1 MNAIE
6 MPLKTGERHTQVS
19 IEVWG
24 WGSIGINLA
33 LGLLNLAIAAASGSL
48 AVAAE
53 MVHNLVD
60 LAASVAVL
68 VGLKISQ
75 RRSKSFPYGLY
86 KVENLV
92 AVGVALLIFFTGYEI
107 VREALF
113 SSLQDATVSAW
124 MLVGVM
130 LSALIPLAFSH
141 FELRAG
147 KAANSPSL
155 IADAQEYRA
164 HILSSGVV
172 LISLIGSAF
181 GLHLDQVAA
190 LLVVFFIAR
199 TGWGLLK
206 DGMRVLLDASLD
218 GETLAQVRQI
228 IEDDPA
234 TVEVKTLTGRNSG
247 RYRFLEAEVVLR
259 VGSLKKAHAVSQR
272 IELAIRSGVPY
283 IERVLI
289 HYEPLAREHMRYA
302 FPLADSDGRL
312 SEHFGEAPYFV
323 LVVVRLS
330 DGDVEKQEVVKN
342 PHQEVSKAKGIRVAE
357 WLVAQKIDRI
367 MLKEGLQGKGP
378 EYVFADAGV
387 EMVLSKADTMRQALA
402 ELEN

>member
-1 MNAIE
+1 
-6 MPLKTGERHTQVS
+6 
-19 IEVWG
+19 
-24 WGSIGINLA
+24 
-33 LGLLNLAIAAASGSL
+33 
-48 AVAAE
+48 
-53 MVHNLVD
+53 
-60 LAASVAVL
+60 
-68 VGLKISQ
+68 
-75 RRSKSFPYGLY
+75 
-86 KVENLV
+86 
-92 AVGVALLIFFTGYEI
+92 
-107 VREALF
+107 
-113 SSLQDATVSAW
+113 
-124 MLVGVM
+124 VM

-272 IELAIRSGVPY
+272 IELTIRSGVPY

>member
-1 MNAIE
+1 MNATE
-6 MPLKTGERHTQVS
+6 LPLKTEERHTEVA
-19 IEVWG
+19 IEGWG

-86 KVENLV
+86 KVENVV

-107 VREALF
+107 VREAIFALPKRT
-113 SSLQDATVSAW
+113 TVSAW

-130 LSALIPLAFSH
+130 FSALIPLIFSY

-147 KAANSPSL
+147 KVANSPSL

-172 LISLIGSAF
+172 LISLIGSIF
-181 GLHLDQVAA
+181 GLRLDQGAA

-199 TGWGLLK
+199 TGWGLLN

-228 IEDDPA
+228 IGNDPA
-234 TVEVKTLTGRNSG
+234 TVDVKTLTGRNSG
-247 RYRFLEAEVVLR
+247 RYRFLEAEVILR
-259 VGSLKKAHAVSQR
+259 VGSLKKAHAASQR

-289 HYEPLAREHMRYA
+289 HYEPLARKHMCYA

-312 SEHFGEAPYFV
+312 SEHFGEAPYFA

-357 WLVAQKIDRI
+357 WLVAQKVDRI
-367 MLKEGLQGKGP
+367 VLKEGLQGRGP

-387 EMVLSKADTMRQALA
+387 EMVISKADTMRQVLA
-402 ELEN
+402 ELED